1 MDMAVIVGKPS
12 PSVDESEARA
22 VAVGQLALQAT
33 SDGCA
38 LVDSGGQV
46 VFYADGLGGRRE
58 CLRYARD
65 HGVLALLS

>member
-1 MDMAVIVGKPS
+1 MA
-12 PSVDESEARA
+12 
-22 VAVGQLALQAT
+22 ALTHLTLMAT

-38 LVDSGGQV
+38 LVDPSGQI

-58 CLRYARD
+58 CLRYARE